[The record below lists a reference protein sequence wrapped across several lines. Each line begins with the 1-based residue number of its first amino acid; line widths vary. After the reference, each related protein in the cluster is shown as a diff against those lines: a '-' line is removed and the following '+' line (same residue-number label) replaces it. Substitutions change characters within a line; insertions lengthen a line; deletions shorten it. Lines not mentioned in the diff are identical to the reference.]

1 MSYKILLLY
10 PCLYYVKWFNIP
22 KPNDPLMKQYFFEL
36 NAILDSEEEPVFF
49 LSDLREGHI
58 TNAHLLIQLVKV
70 LDHKNYGGGCS
81 FGDSAMVQADVSMFN
96 YMQQMSRGNNRQQ
109 ANEVFASPQEAIAHV
124 EQRFPDIRSSVD
136 WDEVISG
143 RIF

>member
-10 PCLYYVKWFNIP
+10 PRLYYVKWFNIP
-22 KPNDPLMKQYFFEL
+22 KPNEPLMKQYFFEL
-36 NAILDSEEEPVFF
+36 NAILDSEEEAVFF
-49 LSDLREGHI
+49 VSDLREGHI
-58 TNAHLLIQLVKV
+58 TNAHLFIQLIKV

-81 FGDSAMVQADVSMFN
+81 FGDTAMVQADVSMFN
-96 YMQQMSRGNNRQQ
+96 YMQKMSRGRASKQS
-109 ANEVFASPQEAIAHV
+109 NEMFASPEEAIIYI
-124 EQRFPDIRSSVD
+124 EKRFPDISSTVD